1 MCQRPLCGTGQ
12 GLGGR
17 SVGNRL
23 GLCTGI
29 HLYAGYSGTEK
40 HPRRGAGI
48 HSGGGSSQGELAVGI
63 HLRRAWAGIHGGGGH
78 SQGLAVGLLLRRVKA
93 GIGHY
98 ATKGAVREL
107 PRVNAGIH
115 GPGEAGSRWTE
126 GALDLMDNPRR
137 KGQAAGGHGV
147 GEGVGEETRVGGRS
161 VPYRPAETGPM

>member
-1 MCQRPLCGTGQ
+1 MGGEVETPFGLRDELGEDLGGECQRPLYDMGRGVEN
-12 GLGGR
+12 R

-29 HLYAGYSGTEK
+29 HLYAGYGGTEK

-78 SQGLAVGLLLRRVKA
+78 SQGLAVGLLLRRVRA
-93 GIGHY
+93 GIGHC

-115 GPGEAGSRWTE
+115 GPGERQGGLR
-126 GALDLMDNPRR
+126 LRDD
-137 KGQAAGGHGV
+137 AGGQ
-147 GEGVGEETRVGGRS
+147 
-161 VPYRPAETGPM
+161 